1 MNDVGTIGFGSL
13 AIQGIF
19 LVLTFV
25 FWLLR
30 NKMSV
35 GFLQTAALVG
45 GTMAAAVTLLFP
57 AFDILS
63 QIGPSY
69 MSKCLTI
76 AECRSDVIFSGSW
89 IAASLLAMA
98 LQLTLVAKSRVE

>member
-13 AIQGIF
+13 AIQGIC
-19 LVLTFV
+19 LALTFV

-30 NKMSV
+30 NKMPV
-35 GFLQTAALVG
+35 ALLQTAALVG

-63 QIGPSY
+63 RIGPSY

-76 AECRSDVIFSGSW
+76 DECRNDVIFSGSW

-98 LQLTLVAKSRVE
+98 LQLTLVAKSRIE